1 MAKFQVSLRAS
12 AITLIAGAVSE
23 TACAVAVRVGLAERV
38 RELGRRVR
46 RAGLLFVLLVSAL
59 IVMSLTG
66 ASIPFLL
73 WFISIPV
80 AAFAAI
86 LSLMWPA
93 RRRPRVGSASRPG
106 LSGLARRA
114 ARELARSRRAMPP
127 ESRKLADFI
136 TERLGAIETRA
147 AHCRLELTAEIAA
160 RRLLSDDLP
169 RLMSSYSRLRPEQR
183 QAEGAIRAQLDEA
196 LVAISRELESLCRK
210 IDQAHSNMFDTQ
222 RRFIASK
229 YPEPVLDMP

>member
-1 MAKFQVSLRAS
+1 MAEFQVSSRAS
-12 AITLIAGAVSE
+12 ALTLVAGAVSE
-23 TACAVAVRVGLAERV
+23 TTCAVAERIGLAERV

-59 IVMSLTG
+59 MVTSLAG
-66 ASIPFLL
+66 ASIPLLL
-73 WFISIPV
+73 WLISIPL

-93 RRRPRVGSASRPG
+93 GRRPRVGSASPPD
-106 LSGLARRA
+106 LSRLARRA
-114 ARELARSRRAMPP
+114 GRELARSRKAMPP
-127 ESRKLADFI
+127 ESRKLADSI
-136 TERLGAIETRA
+136 TEQLGAIETRA
-147 AHCRLELTAEIAA
+147 AHCRLELLAEIAA

-169 RLMSSYSRLRPEQR
+169 RLMSSYSRLPREQR
-183 QAEGAIRAQLDEA
+183 QSEGAIRSQLDEA
-196 LVAISRELESLCRK
+196 LVVISRELDSLCRK

-222 RRFIASK
+222 RRFIAGK